1 MKKLIGILVTIGIL
15 TILAPLSLTSCNSV
29 KRIDK
34 SDNTSQ
40 VNKVVL
46 EEGGSQLWAN
56 NCARCHNSPPPN
68 AYNDNE
74 WDAIVNHM
82 QKVGGFTVEDA
93 DKIADFLK
101 ASN

>member
-1 MKKLIGILVTIGIL
+1 MKKLKGIFAIIGTMLL
-15 TILAPLSLTSCNSV
+15 LALISLTSCNSL
-29 KRIDK
+29 K
-34 SDNTSQ
+34 SKTDTEPSQNNT
-40 VNKVVL
+40 VVM
-46 EEGGSQLWAN
+46 EEGGAQLWGN
-56 NCARCHNSPPPN
+56 NCMRCHNIPPPN
-68 AYNDNE
+68 AYNDIE